1 MERVLITGAS
11 RGIGLELA
19 RQYLERGDVVL
30 ATARNLNRD
39 AAADLTALAAQHG
52 ERCHLLPLEVTD
64 DSAIVA
70 MAAQAATLVDGL
82 DLLINNAGVFP
93 RHERPETL
101 DSQALLA
108 TLHVNAVAPLMVVA
122 ALLPLLRRGQRP
134 RIVNISSQLGSL
146 TRRASGRCY
155 GYCSSKAALNML
167 TRSLAFDLKEDG
179 IIAVVVHPGWV
190 QTDMGGSHAP
200 VLPSESARGII
211 ALADGLL
218 PEHTSK
224 FLTWDGREHAW

>member
-1 MERVLITGAS
+1 MERILITGAN

-19 RQYLERGDVVL
+19 RRYLERGDVVL
-30 ATARNLNRD
+30 ATARDLD
-39 AAADLTALAAQHG
+39 AAGDLHALAAAHPG
-52 ERCHLLPLEVTD
+52 SCHLLSLEVTD
-64 DSAIVA
+64 EANIIAV
-70 MAAQAATLVDGL
+70 AAQAAALIDGL
-82 DLLINNAGVFP
+82 DVLINNAGVFP
-93 RHERPETL
+93 RSERPETL
-101 DSQALLA
+101 ELQVMLD
-108 TLHVNAVAPLMVVA
+108 TLHINAVAPLIVA
-122 ALLPLLRRGQRP
+122 REMLALLRRGRRP
-134 RIVNISSQLGSL
+134 RILNISSQLGSL
-146 TRRASGRCY
+146 SRRASGRCY
-155 GYCSSKAALNML
+155 SYCSSKAALNML
-167 TRSLAFDLKEDG
+167 TRSLAFDLQEEG

>member
-1 MERVLITGAS
+1 LITGAS

-19 RQYLERGDVVL
+19 RQYLERGDLVL

-52 ERCHLLPLEVTD
+52 DRCYLLPLVVTD

-70 MAAQAATLVDGL
+70 AAEQAARLVDGL
-82 DLLINNAGVFP
+82 DLVINNAGVFP
-93 RHERPETL
+93 RNERPETL
-101 DSQALLA
+101 DAQVLLE
-108 TLHVNAVAPLMVVA
+108 TLHVNAVAPLIVA
-122 ALLPLLRRGQRP
+122 REMLPLLRRGQRP

-155 GYCSSKAALNML
+155 SYCSSKAALNML

-179 IIAVVVHPGWV
+179 IVAVVVHPGWV
-190 QTDMGGSHAP
+190 QTDMGGNHAP
-200 VLPSESARGII
+200 VLVGESARGII
-211 ALADGLL
+211 ALADGLTL
-218 PEHTSK
+218 EQTSK